1 MTRLNLKSSAL
12 GLISVIMPV
21 YNSENYLEE
30 SINSILNQT
39 HKNFEFIIINNGST
53 DNSLKIIKKYQKI
66 DRRIVLIEKKNRG
79 LIESLND
86 GLSKSKGQYI
96 VRMDSDDISLPNRL
110 AKQFSFM
117 ENNKLIGVCGTWIEI
132 IDSKNHNRV
141 KKFPQDDQSLKT
153 TLLFSVPFPHP
164 SVMIRASAI
173 KEKFEY
179 SLGYDSIEDYKL
191 WWDMSKTTIFYT
203 LPEILLKYRSLPN
216 GVTNTAEKDFNQRMR
231 STQKVFKEVVKSLGI
246 QNSNEED
253 KIHFI
258 IGLNDRI
265 SKYKL
270 NMNDVLNYFQ
280 KILIANQ
287 SSLVFSQKKLKNLLI
302 KRILVFLYFKFKNF
316 KFEFIMIIF
325 DFKFWI
331 KFLSICMKH

>member
-1 MTRLNLKSSAL
+1 MKFSIP

-21 YNSENYLEE
+21 YNSEIYLEE
-30 SINSILNQT
+30 AINSILNQT

-53 DNSLKIIKKYQKI
+53 DNSLNIIKKFKEI
-66 DRRIVLIEKKNRG
+66 DRRIILIERKNRS

-96 VRMDSDDISLPNRL
+96 ARMDSDDISLPSRL

-132 IDSKNHNRV
+132 IESDKTIKV

-164 SVMIRASAI
+164 SVMIRASVI
-173 KEKFEY
+173 KDKFKYTLSYE
-179 SLGYDSIEDYKL
+179 SIEDYKL
-191 WWDMSKTTIFYT
+191 WWDMSKTTIYST

-216 GVTNTAEKDFNQRMR
+216 SVTNTAEKDFDQRMR

-253 KIHFI
+253 KLHFI
-258 IGLNDRI
+258 IGLNDRV

-270 NMNDVLNYFQ
+270 NINDVLNYFQ
-280 KILIANQ
+280 KILIANK
-287 SSLVFSQKKLKNLLI
+287 SSLIFHQKKLKNLLF
-302 KRILVFLYFKFKNF
+302 KRILIFLYFKFKNF
-316 KFEFIMIIF
+316 KFEFLIIILSF
-325 DFKFWI
+325 SFWQ
-331 KFLSICMKH
+331 KFLSLFLKN

>member
-1 MTRLNLKSSAL
+1 MKLSIP

-21 YNSENYLEE
+21 YNSEIYLEE
-30 SINSILNQT
+30 AINSILNQT

-53 DNSLKIIKKYQKI
+53 DNSLSIIKKFKEK
-66 DRRIVLIEKKNRG
+66 DKRIILIERKNRS

-96 VRMDSDDISLPNRL
+96 ARMDSDDISLPSRL

-117 ENNKLIGVCGTWIEI
+117 ENNKSIGVCGTWIEI
-132 IDSKNHNRV
+132 IDSENKNKV

-179 SLGYDSIEDYKL
+179 TLSYDSIEDYKL
-191 WWDMSKTTIFYT
+191 WWDMSKTTTYST

-216 GVTNTAEKDFNQRMR
+216 SVTNTAEKDFDQRMR
-231 STQKVFKEVVKSLGI
+231 STQKVFNEVIKSLGI

-258 IGLNDRI
+258 IGLNERV

-270 NMNDVLNYFQ
+270 NVNNVLNYFQ
-280 KILIANQ
+280 KILIANK
-287 SSLVFSQKKLKNLLI
+287 SSLIFNQKKLKNLLI

-316 KFEFIMIIF
+316 KFEFIMIIL
-325 DFKFWI
+325 DFKFWK